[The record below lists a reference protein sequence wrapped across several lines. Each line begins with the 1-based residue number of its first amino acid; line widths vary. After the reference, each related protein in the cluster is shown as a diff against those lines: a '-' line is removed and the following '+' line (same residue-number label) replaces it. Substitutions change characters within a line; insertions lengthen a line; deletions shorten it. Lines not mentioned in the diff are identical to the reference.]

1 MSELISVSDRIY
13 TKLEMNNPGGS
24 HKYRAARRIVEHA
37 VSNGDIIP
45 GVTTVIEKTGGSFG
59 FGLLAACHK
68 YQVAVELAV
77 GLSFSQTKRDLL
89 ECFGARLIGKEMLM
103 AGATPQGCGHAPPG

>member
-37 VSNGDIIP
+37 VRKGEIIP
-45 GVTTVIEKTGGSFG
+45 GVTTVIEKPVAASA
-59 FGLLAACHK
+59 LACW
-68 YQVAVELAV
+68 
-77 GLSFSQTKRDLL
+77 RP
-89 ECFGARLIGKEMLM
+89 
-103 AGATPQGCGHAPPG
+103 ATSTRSP

>member
-24 HKYRAARRIVEHA
+24 HKYRAARQIVEHA
-37 VSNGDIIP
+37 VRRGDIIP

-59 FGLLAACHK
+59 FGATTAAALACWFAAEALPLAASLGTVC
-68 YQVAVELAV
+68 
-77 GLSFSQTKRDLL
+77 GTT
-89 ECFGARLIGKEMLM
+89 GAGGG
-103 AGATPQGCGHAPPG
+103 GAASWC

>member
-1 MSELISVSDRIY
+1 MSELINVSERIY

-37 VSNGDIIP
+37 VRNGDIIP

-59 FGLLAACHK
+59 FGLLAACQA

-77 GLSFSQTKRDLL
+77 S
-89 ECFGARLIGKEMLM
+89 ARPSGTCWN
-103 AGATPQGCGHAPPG
+103 ASAPG